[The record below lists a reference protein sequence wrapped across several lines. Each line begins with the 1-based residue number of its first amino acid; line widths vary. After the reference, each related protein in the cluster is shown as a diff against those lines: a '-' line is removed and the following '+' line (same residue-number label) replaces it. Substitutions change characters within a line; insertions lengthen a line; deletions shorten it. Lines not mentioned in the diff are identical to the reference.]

1 MISGALIRQARQRA
15 GLSQAEL
22 ARRAGKAIS
31 AIGRWE
37 RGEVRPALETVIE
50 LIRAAGLDLEMAI
63 VRADD
68 HDRAL
73 IRRSLS
79 RPPARRLIEMVE
91 AVRKV
96 HAMVAA
102 AGG

>member
-1 MISGALIRQARQRA
+1 MISGDLIRQARLQT
-15 GLSQAEL
+15 GLTQAEL
-22 ARRAGKAIS
+22 ARRAGKAQS

-37 RGEVRPALETVIE
+37 RGEVRPPLETVIE
-50 LIRAAGLDLEMAI
+50 LIRAAGLGLEVAI

-73 IRRSLS
+73 IRRNLG
-79 RPPARRLIEMVE
+79 RPPARRLAEMVQ

-96 HAMVAA
+96 RAMVTA